1 MENFHSFLD
10 SSSLMRMKSPLFG
23 NKVLKSDL
31 LQVLLRNPIF
41 FSSLLRLETCCCS
54 RMKVNPD
61 VLFRMNDDS
70 NFEMDDDDCCMP
82 KVIMKV
88 LIMEFS
94 YGEDDSCCLWRL
106 K

>member
-1 MENFHSFLD
+1 M
-10 SSSLMRMKSPLFG
+10 
-23 NKVLKSDL
+23 
-31 LQVLLRNPIF
+31 
-41 FSSLLRLETCCCS
+41 
-54 RMKVNPD
+54 NPD

-88 LIMEFS
+88 LIMEFL
-94 YGEDDSCCLWRL
+94 YGEDDDSCCLWRL